1 MQITRENF
9 IGQISFDRF
18 QRNVESARENGWTHW
33 IGDIPVHPQLI
44 KFFKAFKD
52 KRYNIVPC
60 VDTNTK
66 AFWNTPSNSDNPQAV
81 SVYYSLGITY
91 PDTPNFR
98 VGSISIEAGKDSAQ
112 FCVMSERI
120 ENEKFSSGSLGYN
133 IRQSK
138 DMAKAL
144 KIALQFLKPLDYD
157 DIQDRCTGALNSGLY
172 NLRDPA
178 RSKIREGMSMNN
190 DDVMQEVAHMIASG
204 YTPRTD
210 QFKKALDL
218 MMTEGAEL
226 KRMQDYKPRACF
238 VWVKPNSL
246 VYRFTG
252 DREATECTKL
262 DDVPELIRNK
272 LAVLQIASNED
283 AIADVGVRVSDVN
296 YWVFA

>member
-1 MQITRENF
+1 
-9 IGQISFDRF
+9 
-18 QRNVESARENGWTHW
+18 
-33 IGDIPVHPQLI
+33 
-44 KFFKAFKD
+44 
-52 KRYNIVPC
+52 
-60 VDTNTK
+60 
-66 AFWNTPSNSDNPQAV
+66 
-81 SVYYSLGITY
+81 
-91 PDTPNFR
+91 
-98 VGSISIEAGKDSAQ
+98 
-112 FCVMSERI
+112 MSERI

-178 RSKIREGMSMNN
+178 RSKIRESMNIHN
-190 DDVMQEVAHMIASG
+190 DEVMQEVAHMIASG

-238 VWVKPNSL
+238 VWVKPHSL
-246 VYRFTG
+246 VYRFTE

>member
-18 QRNVESARENGWTHW
+18 QRNVESAREAEWAHW
-33 IGDIPVHPQLI
+33 IGDIPVHPQLL

-66 AFWNTPSNSDNPQAV
+66 AFWKTSEDGKSITT
-81 SVYYSLGITY
+81 SVYYSLGITF

-98 VGSISIEAGKDSAQ
+98 VGSISIESGKDSAQ

-144 KIALQFLKPLDYD
+144 KIALQFLKPLGYD

-178 RSKIREGMSMNN
+178 RSKIRESMNIHN
-190 DDVMQEVAHMIASG
+190 DEVMQEVAHMIASG

-238 VWVKPNSL
+238 VWVKPHSL
-246 VYRFTG
+246 VYRFTE